1 MLEYSAIISPV
12 IRASNFNTLNI
23 IQNKAIKIVNRKSIY
38 SSLHEINTDIEDLND
53 RFDIL
58 NKKYIRNAIINNNE
72 LVKEACFDYL
82 EVSQHRVQSYKTIL
96 CNYKEDCMNFVGK

>member
-1 MLEYSAIISPV
+1 MYKLLKRLNFLKIVSKRFYNLSLSTLNQLYISLIRSMLEYSAIISPV
-12 IRASNFNTLNI
+12 ISASNFNTLNI

-58 NKKYIRNAIINNNE
+58 NKKYIRDAIINNN
-72 LVKEACFDYL
+72 
-82 EVSQHRVQSYKTIL
+82 
-96 CNYKEDCMNFVGK
+96 